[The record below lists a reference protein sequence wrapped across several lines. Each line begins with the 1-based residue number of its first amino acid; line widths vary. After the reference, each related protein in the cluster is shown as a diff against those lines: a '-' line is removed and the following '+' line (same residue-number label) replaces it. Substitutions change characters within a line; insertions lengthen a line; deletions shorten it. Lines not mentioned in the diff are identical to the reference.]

1 MVAAGLWKQA
11 DIQQLECQLYREG
24 SALSKQISSAA
35 ILNVLQYCKPS
46 WEVISRLAKEASLKA
61 VNQRSIKDYY
71 SKGPKVQSA
80 TQTRVPTN
88 LRWMKEYN
96 LKSGGTSSS
105 RRSCRT

>member
-71 SKGPKVQSA
+71 SKEPESSTRHSNESA
-80 TQTRVPTN
+80 
-88 LRWMKEYN
+88 KE
-96 LKSGGTSSS
+96 LEMDE
-105 RRSCRT
+105 RI